1 MCLRKI
7 RRYFFSSGLAR
18 ECESSECNC
27 SCLCAEYGQ
36 FALCAGQTRAGA
48 GATEEDADKDAVAAL
63 NTGAEG
69 GNKSHACALCSHK
82 FSSMTQLKVGAELR
96 DLLK

>member
-1 MCLRKI
+1 MNV
-7 RRYFFSSGLAR
+7 
-18 ECESSECNC
+18 SSECNC

-36 FALCAGQTRAGA
+36 FVLCSGQTRAG
-48 GATEEDADKDAVAAL
+48 GGTTEEDADKDAVAGL
-63 NTGAEG
+63 KTEAES